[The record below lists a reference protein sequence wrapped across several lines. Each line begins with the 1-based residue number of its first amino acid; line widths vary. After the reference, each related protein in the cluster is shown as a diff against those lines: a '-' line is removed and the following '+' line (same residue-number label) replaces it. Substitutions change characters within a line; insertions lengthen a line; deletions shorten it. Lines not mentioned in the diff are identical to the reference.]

1 MACLQD
7 LQASDPAL
15 FQLSRQSR
23 ANSEE
28 GRKAH
33 GVLSLMPN
41 VDP

>member
-7 LQASDPAL
+7 LQTPDPAL

-28 GRKAH
+28 SRKAH
-33 GVLSLMPN
+33 GLLSLIPN